1 MNLVKVAKA
10 MRGGL
15 QPDQMLEMLSGLG
28 VEVNFSPLDMQ
39 TLQAADEFKVLAGAA
54 LEPGAKV
61 IKMSASMPD
70 GKPLLAVMVFPQQ

>member
-28 VEVNFSPLDMQ
+28 VEVDFSPLDMK

-54 LEPGAKV
+54 LEPRAKV
-61 IKMSASMPD
+61 IKMSANMPD
-70 GKPLLAVMVFPQQ
+70 GKPLLAIMVFPEQ